1 MKTYIII
8 FIFSA
13 ILGSILMF
21 SFTKLTKQKSTQ
33 TSFNPEKAPT
43 ESLRG
48 KIATFS
54 GIIKWQSRIATEAAR
69 VNLPAFIQQGEQIE
83 TEDNGKLTIEF
94 PNVSLIKISP
104 DSQINFAQTLPANI
118 VLVQSKGLV
127 QYQKSGK
134 ENISIRVLH
143 LLIQQ
148 TSGEMIVS
156 ISKDR
161 PLITV
166 NIKKGE
172 ATIAYNDAANI
183 SQEVTINE
191 GKQLI
196 FNDSTREITL

>member
-1 MKTYIII
+1 
-8 FIFSA
+8 
-13 ILGSILMF
+13 MF